1 MTKFRLLLQQTL
13 LPEEFEEYYTEFNQV
28 NGIFTKMYGLADN
41 AKREFIAGDVVRL
54 ADRGVHRLLND
65 GDVEIIYISV
75 TSPPFNSGYAY
86 KEKR

>member
-1 MTKFRLLLQQTL
+1 LKNITQSLTRS
-13 LPEEFEEYYTEFNQV
+13 TEFS
-28 NGIFTKMYGLADN
+28 TKMYGLADN

>member
-1 MTKFRLLLQQTL
+1 
-13 LPEEFEEYYTEFNQV
+13 
-28 NGIFTKMYGLADN
+28 MYGLADN
-41 AKREFIAGDVVRL
+41 AEREFIAGDVVRL